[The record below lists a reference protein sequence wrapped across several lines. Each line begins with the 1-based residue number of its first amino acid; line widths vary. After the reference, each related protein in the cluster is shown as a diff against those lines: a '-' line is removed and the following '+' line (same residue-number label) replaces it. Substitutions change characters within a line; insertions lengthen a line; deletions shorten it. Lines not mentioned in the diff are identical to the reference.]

1 MLPSTSI
8 LAFLA
13 SVFFSAA
20 GLTSQ
25 SSNPADATTNSD
37 NSLRLTIGFGAANT
51 VFSMLA
57 YWLIEPRPDVGVME
71 EELSR
76 LMMLQDPAAGEAGAG
91 SGVQPQTIN
100 PKEKN
105 RELPRWLFGRRSLLL
120 LSLGFGTL
128 MLFILTFLLTLDESN
143 PAKLPVVVVFI
154 MLFTLAYSP
163 GAGCVPFLYSAEV
176 WPNEGRGMSC
186 PFLPPSLNAS
196 RQTEY
201 AREGRERDKL
211 TCKNRNRDV
220 TSRFL

>member
-25 SSNPADATTNSD
+25 SSNPAYATTNSD

-57 YWLIEPRPDVGVME
+57 YWLIEPRPDMDVME
-71 EELSR
+71 EQLNR
-76 LMMLQDPAAGEAGAG
+76 LMMLGAFQDPAAGGAGA
-91 SGVQPQTIN
+91 QPETRN

-143 PAKLPVVVVFI
+143 PAKLPVVVTFI

-186 PFLPPSLNAS
+186 PFRPTLLTPAD
-196 RQTEY
+196 RQ
-201 AREGRERDKL
+201 RMRER
-211 TCKNRNRDV
+211 
-220 TSRFL
+220 

>member
-37 NSLRLTIGFGAANT
+37 NSLCLTIGFGAANT

-57 YWLIEPRPDVGVME
+57 YWLIEPRPDTDVME
-71 EELSR
+71 EELNR
-76 LMMLQDPAAGEAGAG
+76 LMMLGEFQDPAAGGAGAG
-91 SGVQPQTIN
+91 AQPQTRKS
-100 PKEKN
+100 KEKN

-120 LSLGFGTL
+120 LSLGFGTI
-128 MLFILTFLLTLDESN
+128 MLFILTFLLRLDESN
-143 PAKLPVVVVFI
+143 PAKLPVVVAFI
-154 MLFTLAYSP
+154 MLFTLVYSP

-176 WPNEGRGMSC
+176 WPNEGRGMSY
-186 PFLPPSLNAS
+186 PFLPFS
-196 RQTEY
+196 
-201 AREGRERDKL
+201 
-211 TCKNRNRDV
+211 
-220 TSRFL
+220 